1 MGTEINRLKNENKRT
16 KTSIQRM
23 KSFHNQRKLRGNK
36 DSYLPVDQDG
46 NVIERRI
53 GSVISKNDSDR
64 KLMVMG
70 AEYSDGSHSGDL
82 SDTDFAN
89 DNNQHRRRK

>member
-1 MGTEINRLKNENKRT
+1 
-16 KTSIQRM
+16 M
-23 KSFHNQRKLRGNK
+23 KSFHNQRKLRGNNK

-64 KLMVMG
+64 KLMVLG
-70 AEYSDGSHSGDL
+70 ADYSEGSQSGNM

-89 DNNQHRRRK
+89 DNN